1 MKSITFRYFEVDYS
15 GLTASTSLVGRLIN
29 KLSSAAS
36 DRMMPLNKVE
46 SDKSDL
52 ISDFENVGKVKMIA
66 GTCLRIVNSK
76 DVPIITEDMLKQQ
89 GVSFYTAMSELKKY
103 CGMSFKK
110 SSFITF
116 GNHDMKIVSSS
127 ISYSFDFPKEIV
139 QCIQQNYIDFSA
151 FISEFMRDD
160 KGNPLSLI
168 RYCDAFGV
176 KQAGPAH
183 DPAVDAENLA
193 WLYDATMRKS
203 SLLVE
208 EYKKVLKTFN
218 HFPVPVA
225 NTMKK
230 LANNENVTY
239 QEFEEE
245 IKKYIE

>member
-1 MKSITFRYFEVDYS
+1 MKKFERLLK
-15 GLTASTSLVGRLIN
+15 GHKSLVFL
-29 KLSSAAS
+29 
-36 DRMMPLNKVE
+36 
-46 SDKSDL
+46 
-52 ISDFENVGKVKMIA
+52 DFEGTQFSHEMIAIGAVHAVIDRHGYIKKSKKPFRIYVKAHNRVGK
-66 GTCLRIVNSK
+66 IVT
-76 DVPIITEDMLKQQ
+76 DLTGITEDMLKQK
-89 GVSFYTAMSELKKY
+89 GVTFFTAMSELRKY
-103 CGMSFKK
+103 VGLSFRK

-116 GNHDMKIVSSS
+116 GNHDMKILSSS

-203 SLLVE
+203 NLLLE

-225 NTMKK
+225 AVLKK
-230 LANNENVTY
+230 LANNEDVTY
-239 QEFEEE
+239 KEFEEE
-245 IKKYIE
+245 IRKYIA